1 MQFSCKITNSVL
13 SYLQKNGGDAAAIF
27 SEGHPLTEDVL
38 RDPNCWANAADVES
52 FLEQLVRSP
61 IVDGDE
67 NFLQKAGHEGPHLR
81 SWGVLDSVLRMM
93 PRPQEI
99 FSQPE
104 RFLSYF
110 IAPQPPIAN
119 LIRTEDRIEFDWPIH
134 AEQFPRIAT
143 FLQAAFES
151 LPLYV
156 GKPMGTCKWEGM
168 RLRLEWNN
176 KQESIFNEDQLGG
189 HQLSPELLRSIV
201 ATLGQQSTPIEAK
214 VLSQSPLASHEFIDD
229 QKTEK
234 LRDEISR
241 LSDYMVRA
249 QQLITLLVGQDR
261 MNAGIKEAM
270 RRVDWERV
278 QKQFPKTVEECR
290 KLLDRHEISA
300 VAEQENLN
308 V

>member
-1 MQFSCKITNSVL
+1 M
-13 SYLQKNGGDAAAIF
+13 SYLQKNGGDATAIF
-27 SEGHPLTEDVL
+27 SEGHVLTEDVL

-61 IVDGDE
+61 LAESEE

-81 SWGVLDSVLRMM
+81 RWGVLDSVLRMM

-134 AEQFPRIAT
+134 TEQFPLVAT
-143 FLQAAFES
+143 FLKAAFES

-156 GKPMGTCKWEGM
+156 GKPMGTCTWQGM
-168 RLRLEWNN
+168 RLCLEWNN
-176 KQESIFNEDQLGG
+176 KQESIFNEEQLGG
-189 HQLSPELLRSIV
+189 HHLSPELLRSIV
-201 ATLGQQSTPIEAK
+201 ATLGQQPASTEAQVFAK
-214 VLSQSPLASHEFIDD
+214 SPLIKLQFLDD

-249 QQLITLLVGQDR
+249 QQLITLLIGQDR
-261 MNAGIKEAM
+261 MNTGIKEAM
-270 RRVDWERV
+270 RRVDWDRV
-278 QKQFPKTVEECR
+278 QKQFPKTVEDCR
-290 KLLDRHEISA
+290 QLLDSQEIKTS
-300 VAEQENLN
+300 VEQENLN